1 MLVGDFNPLLS
12 PMDRLSKQ
20 KVNRERVKLAEV
32 MKQMNLTSTEWK
44 TKQNLKQKNIPSF
57 QHLTGPSPKL
67 II

>member
-44 TKQNLKQKNIPSF
+44 TKQNLKQKAF
-57 QHLTGPSPKL
+57 MFHAHLQEWPTRD
-67 II
+67 